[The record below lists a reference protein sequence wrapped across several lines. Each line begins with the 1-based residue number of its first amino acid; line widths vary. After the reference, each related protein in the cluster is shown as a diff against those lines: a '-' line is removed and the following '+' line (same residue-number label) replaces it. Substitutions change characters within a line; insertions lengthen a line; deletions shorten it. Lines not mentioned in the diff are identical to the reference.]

1 VTRWLLLDTLV
12 SLLMIPLVR
21 ALVVMLRG
29 PGTIPLRAPGGDEP
43 FVSVLVPARDE
54 ELAIGR
60 CVGTLLAQEYPRFEV
75 LVLDD
80 HSTDRTGEIL
90 AELASSDQRLRVF
103 QGEER
108 PPGWSGK
115 CWALHQVSRH
125 ARGDWLLFVD
135 ADTAHHPRML
145 ASTVAFAEQRGADLL
160 TLAPGQELVS
170 FWERAL
176 LPAIFGVI
184 LAAAGNLDEV
194 NDPANPAAKAN
205 GQFLL
210 FRAETYRRLGGHESV
225 RDEIV
230 EDFALA
236 RRVKGTGHRL
246 LFVEGKAL
254 VSVRMYRSFEEIW
267 RGFSKNTF
275 LEARRHPGGLLGGL
289 LLPWLMVLL
298 PPALV
303 IWLGLRR
310 VHGGPR
316 SPRERVLLLQAG
328 LQTGV
333 MAGFSLQLI
342 RLLGLPLRWALLL
355 PPGLLVF
362 SAILLDSAYRVL
374 SGKGVT
380 WKGRTYTSTEVA

>member
-1 VTRWLLLDTLV
+1 
-12 SLLMIPLVR
+12 
-21 ALVVMLRG
+21 
-29 PGTIPLRAPGGDEP
+29 
-43 FVSVLVPARDE
+43 
-54 ELAIGR
+54 
-60 CVGTLLAQEYPRFEV
+60 V

-80 HSTDRTGEIL
+80 RSTDRTGQIL
-90 AELASSDQRLRVF
+90 AELAAGDQRLQVF
-103 QGEER
+103 QGADR

-115 CWALHQVSRH
+115 CWALHQISQN
-125 ARGDWLLFVD
+125 ARGDWLLCVD

-145 ASTVAFAEQRGADLL
+145 ASAVAFAEQHGADLL

-184 LAAAGNLDEV
+184 LAAGGSLDDV
-194 NDPANPAAKAN
+194 NDPSNPAAKAN

-210 FRAETYRRLGGHESV
+210 FRTQTYRKLGGHESV

-254 VSVRMYRSFEEIW
+254 VSVRMYRSFGEIW
-267 RGFSKNTF
+267 QGFSKNTF

-289 LLPWLMVLL
+289 VLPWLTVLL
-298 PPALV
+298 PPGLV
-303 IWLGLRR
+303 ISLGLRR
-310 VHGGPR
+310 LRGGAR
-316 SPRERVLLLQAG
+316 SPRERALLLQAG

-380 WKGRTYTSTEVA
+380 WKGRTYSPAEVT

>member
-1 VTRWLLLDTLV
+1 MTAWLLLDTLV

-21 ALVVMLRG
+21 SLVVMLRG
-29 PGTIPLRAPGGDEP
+29 PGTVPLSPSSPDAP
-43 FVSVLVPARDE
+43 FVSVLVPARNE
-54 ELAIGR
+54 ELSIGR
-60 CVGTLLAQEYPRFEV
+60 CVGSLLAQDYPRFEV

-80 HSTDRTGEIL
+80 RSTDRTGQIL
-90 AELASSDQRLRVF
+90 ADLAAGDSRLRVF
-103 QGEER
+103 RGQER
-108 PPGWSGK
+108 PSGWTGK
-115 CWALHQVSRH
+115 CWAIHQI
-125 ARGDWLLFVD
+125 AQQAEGEWLLFVD
-135 ADTAHHPRML
+135 ADTAHEPLML
-145 ASTVAFAEQRGADLL
+145 ASAVSFAAQRGADLL
-160 TLAPGQELVS
+160 TVAPRQELVT

-184 LAAAGNLDEV
+184 LAGAGSLDDV
-194 NDPANPAAKAN
+194 NDPRKPAAKAN

-210 FRAETYRRLGGHESV
+210 FRAATYRRIGGHESV

-246 LFVEGKAL
+246 LFVDGASL
-254 VSVRMYRSFEEIW
+254 LSVRMYRSFGEIW
-267 RGFSKNTF
+267 QGFSKNTF
-275 LEARRHPGGLLGGL
+275 LEARRPPRGLAAGL
-289 LLPWLMVLL
+289 VLPWLMVLL
-298 PPALV
+298 PPGLLLS
-303 IWLGLRR
+303 LGLRR
-310 VHGGPR
+310 ARGGRR
-316 SPRERVLLLQAG
+316 SRPERALVLQAG

-333 MAGFSLQLI
+333 MAGFSLQLV

-380 WKGRTYTSTEVA
+380 WKGRTYAPAEIT